1 MKKCYLL
8 FAAML
13 TMGAYSTQAQNIN
26 TIAGIATV
34 GYSGD
39 GGPATAAAFK
49 SPIGGIAKDAAGNLY
64 VCDGQNYCVRKIT
77 PAGIISTFAGDYM
90 ASALGDGGP
99 ATAAHILMPQAVA
112 VDPSGNVFI
121 TDLDNRVR
129 KVDGSTGIITT
140 YAGTGSVSGSGPD
153 GVQATASKIDQPQA
167 LACDAAGNLYISEY
181 SSNPKIRMVTPAGII
196 TTFAGTGVS
205 GFSGDGGPATA
216 AKIKAVGGIAV
227 DKSGNVYLADVAN
240 SNIREVLK
248 ATGNIITY
256 AGSGPG
262 TAGDGGPATAAQFG
276 QPTGIAFDTA
286 GNLLIA
292 EAANNK
298 IRKVT
303 TASMLVSTV
312 AGDGTNAFLGDGGPA
327 TAAQMSQ
334 PMGVVFDAVNN
345 MYITDGNNHRVRKVT
360 PSATIAVLG
369 SGTPLCTSK
378 TATLSTATT
387 GGTWSSSNT
396 AIAKVGSST
405 GVVTGVAA
413 GTATITYKT
422 ATAEGTKLMTII
434 FCGVSVKNVA
444 GEDAGLKVYPN
455 PTYGTFS
462 ILLSSPLD
470 EEATVTITNM
480 MGEKVKELKMKANKP
495 LDIQLS
501 TPAGIYFLNVVT
513 PHGRWSEKITQLN

>member
-13 TMGAYSTQAQNIN
+13 TIGAYSTQAQTIT
-26 TIAGIATV
+26 TIAGIATA
-34 GYSGD
+34 GYTGD
-39 GGPATAAAFK
+39 GGPATAASFK
-49 SPIGGIAKDAAGNLY
+49 NPIGGIARDAAGNLY

-99 ATAAHILMPQAVA
+99 ATAAHIVIPQAVA

-129 KVDGSTGIITT
+129 RVDATTGIITT
-140 YAGTGSVSGSGPD
+140 YAGMGSVSGSGPD
-153 GVQATASKIDQPQA
+153 NVQATASKLDQPQA

-181 SSNPKIRMVTPAGII
+181 GAAKVRVVAPSGII

-216 AKIKAVGGIAV
+216 AKVKAVGGIAV
-227 DKSGNVYLADVAN
+227 DKSGNVYLADGAN
-240 SNIREVLK
+240 SNIREIVK
-248 ATGNIITY
+248 ATGNIVTY
-256 AGSGPG
+256 AGAGPG
-262 TAGDGGPATAAQFG
+262 SAGDGGPATAALFSL
-276 QPTGIAFDTA
+276 PTGIAFDTA

-292 EAANNK
+292 DMANHK
-298 IRKVT
+298 IRKIT
-303 TASMLVSTV
+303 TSSMLVSTV
-312 AGDGTNAFLGDGGPA
+312 AGDGTNAFMGDGGPA

-334 PMGVVFDAVNN
+334 PTGVVFDATNN

-360 PSATIAVLG
+360 PAATIAVLG
-369 SGTPLCTSK
+369 ASTPLCTSK

-422 ATAEGTKLMTII
+422 ATAEGTKLMAVI
-434 FCGVSVKNVA
+434 FCGVSVKNVV
-444 GEDAGLKVYPN
+444 GEDEGLKVYPN
-455 PTYGTFS
+455 PTYSTVN
-462 ILLSSPLD
+462 ILLSSPVD

-480 MGEKVKELKMKANKP
+480 IGEKVKELKMKTNKP
-495 LDIQLS
+495 LDIQLNS
-501 TPAGIYFLNVVT
+501 PAGIYFLNVVT